1 MTPPKDGVH
10 PPSSV
15 EIHHIR
21 QDLDKRTAEK
31 VKADEAGAR
40 RAVDRSAR
48 DEGEKGSFL
57 GQLFGG
63 SK

>member
-10 PPSSV
+10 PPSGV

-21 QDLDKRTAEK
+21 QDLDKRPAEK
-31 VKADEAGAR
+31 VARDEAAAR
-40 RAVDRSAR
+40 RAVERGAR

-57 GQLFGG
+57 GQIFGG
-63 SK
+63 KK

>member
-21 QDLDKRTAEK
+21 QDLDKRSAAE
-31 VKADEAGAR
+31 V
-40 RAVDRSAR
+40 AR
-48 DEGEKGSFL
+48 DEAAARRSVDRNARNEGERGSFL
-57 GQLFGG
+57 GQIFGG
-63 SK
+63 KK